1 MFRNT
6 KKEVTAAG
14 GAALIACVGGM
25 TSRDHLSSYEHLEGQ
40 PKQKYY
46 VTTELRD
53 SLTERKRNLPQKD
66 SPTEFHAC
74 VQLLWSGGERGE
86 GGGRRLRE
94 LRGREED

>member
-6 KKEVTAAG
+6 KKEVTPAG
-14 GAALIACVGGM
+14 GAALIACLGGM
-25 TSRDHLSSYEHLEGQ
+25 TSRDHLSSYEHLEDEAR
-40 PKQKYY
+40 QKYY

-74 VQLLWSGGERGE
+74 VHLLWPGEERGE
-86 GGGRRLRE
+86 WEKTAGVE
-94 LRGREED
+94 RGRKED